1 MPLRARDVM
10 TSRVVTVRPD
20 NAIST
25 ALHRMTDLRFSALP
39 VVDDAFHL
47 VGIISLLDVL
57 RHREEGGNDNA
68 PVGAVMNHDV
78 LSMPPHASLG
88 LLAHRLRTYGEL
100 RVMPIVERT
109 VLVGVVTRSDLLR
122 GRARRG
128 PLERFLGRLRGDD
141 QELPPPS
148 RRAGPRPEGD
158 HVRDIMTN
166 PVVTARVSETL
177 DDVTARLLEHRFK
190 SLPVV
195 DDTGRLAGI
204 VSEADLLGREPLSGR
219 TGRTV
224 AAVMTPDVVTV
235 SPDDTVK
242 NARLLVAERGLRL
255 VPVINDGMLVGVVSR
270 SDLL

>member
-1 MPLRARDVM
+1 M
-10 TSRVVTVRPD
+10 TSRIVTVRPD

-25 ALHRMTDLRFSALP
+25 AVQRMTDLRFSALP
-39 VVDDAFHL
+39 VVDDAYHL

-57 RHREEGGNDNA
+57 RHREEGGDDDA
-68 PVGAVMNHDV
+68 PVGGVMKHDV
-78 LSMPPHASLG
+78 LFVPPHASLG

-122 GRARRG
+122 GRARSG
-128 PLERFLGRLRGDD
+128 PLERLLGKLRGDD
-141 QELPPPS
+141 EADLPRPT

-158 HVRDIMTN
+158 HVRDIMTT
-166 PVVTARVSETL
+166 PVVIARVTETL

-195 DDTGRLAGI
+195 DDNGRLAGI
-204 VSEADLLGREPLSGR
+204 ISEADLLGREPLSGR
-219 TGRTV
+219 TGRAV
-224 AAVMTPDVVTV
+224 AAVMTRGVVTL

-242 NARLLVAERGLRL
+242 NARLLVAERGLRV
-255 VPVINDGMLVGVVSR
+255 VPVLDDGMLVGVVSR